1 LGTSKEP
8 VDMKRKS
15 SVLLISGIAIAA
27 IISVIA
33 VYTHLRLSALEGE
46 EHGNE
51 SLQEIAN
58 EVLTG
63 QPTHSEEREK
73 LEAEDNTESL
83 NSENEETSEERA
95 AEGK

>member
-1 LGTSKEP
+1 
-8 VDMKRKS
+8 MKRKFAI
-15 SVLLISGIAIAA
+15 LLISVAAIAV
-27 IISVIA
+27 IISVVA
-33 VYTHLRLSALEGE
+33 VSTHLRLSALEGE
-46 EHGNE
+46 EEHANE
-51 SLQEIAN
+51 SLQDIAN

-63 QPTHSEEREK
+63 QPAHSEEGEK